1 MSDPPSPP
9 AAPAAALYA
18 TVAVDQPVDATYTYL
33 VPPTLRRDVR
43 VGSRVI
49 VPLGRG
55 NRLTAATVLSLSPEP
70 PAFNKPAEAE
80 ERGGEE
86 EMLFAAADGA
96 GGADGGGGAG
106 VKAVADVLREV
117 PAVPADLLE
126 LARWIS
132 VYYCAPI
139 GMTLSTMV
147 PAAVKKAT
155 RLPMKVTLS
164 LAAPEKTVED
174 TLEGVKISAKSKAA
188 FAALHEYLRQGPRA
202 ELDAMAHAQIG
213 RPLLK
218 RLLALGLIAAQR
230 EAKLPEAAV
239 VGAHVG
245 TSAPVLELSPDQQR
259 AKTEIEGLLDAGGF
273 AVRLIHG
280 VTGSGKT
287 ELYIRAIERVVAAG
301 KRAIVLVPEISLTP
315 QTVRRFTAR
324 FERVAVLH
332 SGMKDAQRHQH
343 WHAIA
348 GGWAQVVVGARSAI
362 FAPAADIGLIV
373 VDEEHDGSYKQDNLP
388 KYHGRDVA
396 IRRAQML
403 DVPILLGSATP
414 ALESWHNAHSHE
426 KWGLISLR
434 TRPLGTRMPRVIVVD
449 MKAQHKERR
458 GLHILSTVLEHHL
471 RQTLEQKKQAIF
483 LLNRRGYAHYVM
495 CPRCEWVLM
504 CENCDATMVVHRER
518 KDEKQKTKD
527 EKGRIRGT
535 VQCHYCLTSMVL
547 PERCPLCQAL
557 LTHLGQGTQRAEDEL
572 LRKFPELGGGRLK
585 RMDSDS
591 MHHAG
596 QYQEALDA
604 FGRGEIDLLIGT
616 QMIAKGLDFPNVQL
630 VGVLNADLA
639 MTIPDFRAAER
650 TFQLVCQVAGRSGR
664 AMGAGGG
671 ERGNVVV
678 QTFQPQEPAI
688 AAACAHDYL
697 GFVET
702 ELPHRMEWGYP
713 PYGRLARIVLAH
725 KKYAAVREAGD
736 GLARLMTALTAGA
749 ADKPGLPVRVQGPV
763 PPPMERL
770 VEMYRVEIL
779 LFAKTAGPLQRLLGA
794 LRARGALSAAAW
806 SGVSVSVDVDPVHMM

>member
-1 MSDPPSPP
+1 MTVPPPSPP
-9 AAPAAALYA
+9 AATLYA
-18 TVAVDQPVDATYTYL
+18 TVAVDQPLDATYTYV
-33 VPPTLRRDVR
+33 VPAALRREVR
-43 VGSRVI
+43 AGSRV
-49 VPLGRG
+49 VAPLGRG
-55 NRLTAATVLSLSPEP
+55 NRLTQATVLSLSSEAPDFARA
-70 PAFNKPAEAE
+70 PAAEQGAE
-80 ERGGEE
+80 ELLFSASGEVT
-86 EMLFAAADGA
+86 GP
-96 GGADGGGGAG
+96 
-106 VKAVADVLREV
+106 VKALAEVLRDV
-117 PAVPADLLE
+117 PAVPGDLLE
-126 LARWIS
+126 LAKWIS

-147 PAAVKKAT
+147 PAAVKKAA
-155 RLPMKVTLS
+155 RLPMKVTVS
-164 LAAPEKTVED
+164 LAAVEKTVEEA
-174 TLEGVKISAKSKAA
+174 LEGLKVSAKSKAA
-188 FAALHEYLRQGPRA
+188 FGALHGYLREGPRA
-202 ELDAMAHAQIG
+202 ELDAMAHAEVG
-213 RPLLK
+213 RPMLK
-218 RLLALGLIAAQR
+218 RLMALGLIKAER
-230 EAKLPEAAV
+230 EVKLPEAAV
-239 VGAHVG
+239 VGADIG
-245 TSAPVLELSPDQQR
+245 GSAAVLELSADQQR
-259 AKTEIEGLLDAGGF
+259 AMKEIDGLLDAGGF

-332 SGMKDAQRHQH
+332 SGMKDAERHQH

-403 DVPILLGSATP
+403 KVPILLGSATP

-471 RQTLEQKKQAIF
+471 KQTLAQKKQAIF

-504 CENCDATMVVHRER
+504 CENCDATMVVHREKP
-518 KDEKQKTKD
+518 KDERAKTK
-527 EKGRIRGT
+527 EERGRIRGT

-664 AMGAGGG
+664 AMGGGG
-671 ERGNVVV
+671 GVERGNVVV

-702 ELPHRMEWGYP
+702 ELPHRLEWGYP
-713 PYGRLARIVLAH
+713 PYGRLVRMVLAH
-725 KKYAAVREAGD
+725 KNYAAVREAGE
-736 GLARLMTALTAGA
+736 GLARLMTALTAGS
-749 ADKPGLPVRVQGPV
+749 ADKAGLPVRVQGPL

-770 VEMYRVEIL
+770 VELYRVELL

-806 SGVSVSVDVDPVHMM
+806 GGVSVSVDVDPVHMM